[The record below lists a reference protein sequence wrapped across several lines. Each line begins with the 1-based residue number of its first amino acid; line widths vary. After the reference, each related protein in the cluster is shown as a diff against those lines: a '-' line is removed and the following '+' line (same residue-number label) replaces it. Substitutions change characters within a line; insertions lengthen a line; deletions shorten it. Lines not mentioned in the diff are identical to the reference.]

1 MEGDICLWER
11 GDYQVGFGWGG
22 PAGEGRG
29 LFRPGM
35 RRSWPEGSIPGEG
48 MADGKALGSVA
59 AGQVCL
65 R

>member
-11 GDYQVGFGWGG
+11 GDYQVVAFGWGG
-22 PAGEGRG
+22 PVGAGRG

-35 RRSWPEGSIPGEG
+35 RRSWDEEKHS
-48 MADGKALGSVA
+48 
-59 AGQVCL
+59 